1 MYYKFTRLSN
11 LAIVRSVKD
20 CPFVYYKFT
29 WFSNSSY
36 TVSPISSLLGY
47 YKFTWFSNS
56 FIGSVASTGLLGY
69 YKFTWLSN
77 LQLHE
82 PTDFSLLG
90 YYKFTWFSNQIHMI
104 LNWMKLAY
112 TKLKHCPFHI
122 LYTRLHDSQTRDDVW
137 RWYSC
142 LLSITNLHDSQTQ
155 RIHHNLNNSFW
166 VLQIYII
173 LKLYPC
179 HRILSYPF

>member
-1 MYYKFTRLSN
+1 MVPSHLTFRVLQNYMILKLLN
-11 LAIVRSVKD
+11 IVA
-20 CPFVYYKFT
+20 
-29 WFSNSSY
+29 N
-36 TVSPISSLLGY
+36 ILGY

-69 YKFTWLSN
+69 YKFTWFSN
-77 LQLHE
+77 YSRMFINIFHL
-82 PTDFSLLG
+82 FG

-142 LLSITNLHDSQTQ
+142 LLGITNLHDSQTQ

-173 LKLYPC
+173 LKLTAWNC
-179 HRILSYPF
+179 KMDWSF